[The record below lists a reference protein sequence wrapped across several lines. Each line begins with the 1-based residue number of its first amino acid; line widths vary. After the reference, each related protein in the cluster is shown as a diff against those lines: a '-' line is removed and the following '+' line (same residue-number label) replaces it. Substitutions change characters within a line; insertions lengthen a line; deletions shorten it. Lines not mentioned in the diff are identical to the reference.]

1 MFRCGKSNKE
11 NTHTLMVFA
20 TFLTYIKLKKQCL
33 LKKKNNRIIYRY
45 QNEEVGIMP
54 WDNLYSVNCLLKVE
68 FKM

>member
-1 MFRCGKSNKE
+1 
-11 NTHTLMVFA
+11 MVFA